1 MIDEEIDNTRLGET
15 AKRVTVDI
23 TDNGDKHLA
32 NTTHLMPP
40 WKPGESG
47 NPKGRPKDIKY
58 ISEALKD
65 LLAKD
70 PILLKEV
77 VQAMLKEVKTGNI
90 PALKELLDRTEGK
103 VTENIEVKGQILVT
117 PDMRALAAR
126 ELIEVKE
133 EETKLLEG

>member
-15 AKRVTVDI
+15 AKRVKVIDI
-23 TDNGDKHLA
+23 TDNGDKHQK
-32 NTTHLMPP
+32 NTHLMPP

-47 NPKGRPKDIKY
+47 NIAGRPKDIKY

-70 PILLKEV
+70 PVLLKEV
-77 VQAMLKEVKTGNI
+77 IEAMLKQVRLGNI

-103 VTENIEVKGQILVT
+103 VADKIEGTLDITTLQDRLFKLRQVK
-117 PDMRALAAR
+117 R
-126 ELIEVKE
+126 
-133 EETKLLEG
+133 LEKGG